1 MSIHKVLIVDDSK
14 TETLFM
20 TDLLQRN
27 GFAVRSAENATEAFA
42 RLAEDR
48 PDLILMDVVMP
59 GQNGFQLTRSI
70 SRTPPGRV
78 TGWVTSPGT
87 VDRSARRV
95 PIPADRSACGAAAV
109 ALPSRGAWSK
119 PVSRPSAAG

>member
-27 GFAVRSAENATEAFA
+27 GFAVRSAENAAEAFA
-42 RLAEDR
+42 RLAEDK

-70 SRTPPGRV
+70 SRTPEFTGIPIIMCTSKSLETDRV
-78 TGWVTSPGT
+78 WGMRQG
-87 VDRSARRV
+87 ARDY
-95 PIPADRSACGAAAV
+95 IT
-109 ALPSRGAWSK
+109 K
-119 PVSRPSAAG
+119 PVDSSELFAKIKALG